1 MCGPSAQEW
10 SAADGLRQV
19 QGLLPARQDRIE
31 VCAEMRQPRCG
42 REEGRRRYRYRHRG
56 GRSGADGSVI
66 GTGTQAAR
74 LHDLYINYFTAR
86 TIHFHARGSAEAGQP
101 GSQTVI
107 TFFNTP
113 GEVEG
118 PPPVSLPFPTIYMH
132 TKTKSSRRQ
141 AMDLHARKVRADS
154 VGARSHI
161 SSLGPAEE
169 EARMQ
174 KLG

>member
-31 VCAEMRQPRCG
+31 LRAEMRQPRCG

-86 TIHFHARGSAEAGQP
+86 TFQFHA
-101 GSQTVI
+101 
-107 TFFNTP
+107 
-113 GEVEG
+113 
-118 PPPVSLPFPTIYMH
+118 
-132 TKTKSSRRQ
+132 
-141 AMDLHARKVRADS
+141 
-154 VGARSHI
+154 
-161 SSLGPAEE
+161 
-169 EARMQ
+169 
-174 KLG
+174 